1 MHPTS
6 LFSFSV
12 IFATCADALSW
23 TFDKRII
30 GGKIAPAGK
39 FPFTASVEIST
50 DPENGFLCGG
60 SVISDNYVVTAAHCM
75 VDGETSR
82 PFPAGN
88 IRVGTGNNNITQL
101 SYVAAEQAF
110 VHPDF
115 DLATSANDIALI
127 KVPKLTNAKAVPI
140 YGGPIADS
148 TPLTVLGWGRTDPVD
163 EDSISIMLKEA
174 VIKVGKAKD
183 CAVYLKQV
191 ADAEYTSADGPQ
203 ICTENVL
210 TPLADSCQGDS
221 GQGVIIY
228 VKGVPCLA
236 GLTSFGSDIR
246 ENPTCGLL
254 NGYGV
259 YTHVYHH
266 VDFISKITGIKFT
279 KTGL

>member
-1 MHPTS
+1 MEK
-6 LFSFSV
+6 LFEKLVLQFESQTATGKASNSMSV
-12 IFATCADALSW
+12 HL
-23 TFDKRII
+23 RII

-82 PFPAGN
+82 PFPAGKHQ
-88 IRVGTGNNNITQL
+88 T
-101 SYVAAEQAF
+101 F

-127 KVPKLTNAKAVPI
+127 KVPKLSNAKAVPI

-183 CAVYLKQV
+183 CAAYLKQV
-191 ADAEYTSADGPQ
+191 SDAEYTISW
-203 ICTENVL
+203 

-236 GLTSFGSDIR
+236 

-259 YTHVYHH
+259 YTHVHH
-266 VDFISKITGIKFT
+266 YVDFISKITGIKFT
-279 KTGL
+279 NTGI